1 MMNEICVMSNNEK
14 ISPLLKGKIL
24 KYEEIE
30 ICVMSN
36 NEKISPLLKEKIL
49 K

>member
-24 KYEEIE
+24 KYERNRNL
-30 ICVMSN
+30 CDV
-36 NEKISPLLKEKIL
+36 
-49 K
+49 